1 MPDKGMEKNMQQTVF
16 LKLCKENLDLVKK
29 KQYRMDEDK
38 GNELLE
44 NLAKDIKK
52 GSSIQEILEIA
63 EPLGL
68 IAKSYGEK
76 EYVFPLAKVIA
87 SLNQEGQMIAESFL
101 NDFGNQDLYNNPIA
115 PMVDNFIAEAFSFC
129 PDRTVD
135 MMEAR
140 EGLKTGKPKT
150 LQAIGDKYE
159 ITRERVRQIEEKFW
173 GEVWEKNNP
182 SYPKFICAFLCQF
195 MAEKGSLIVQRKRK
209 DFQIH
214 RFLCKACRV
223 PFRNYEKFGF
233 AVKVLSPKERN
244 AIQDDT
250 IRLNLMY
257 TQKLA
262 KEFDGRFK
270 LPMKKED
277 IEFVST
283 EIVQYFRKHM
293 IRAERL
299 YLTFLST
306 GHPLHFTDIQ
316 RFHNKLFPERTCTER
331 SIRSALNAP
340 RYVNQFGFVWI
351 GTRGTYGLKE
361 WGYEKPTENLM
372 DMVTRIVSEVYNA
385 EKKPVHLDYIRQE
398 ILKIRRVVKP
408 SSIIIAA
415 SCNPRLERLSNR
427 MFVPKDISKKDLETV
442 LKKFNLRKP
451 GRR

>member
-1 MPDKGMEKNMQQTVF
+1 MPEKGMVQNMKQAIF
-16 LKLCKENLDLVKK
+16 IKLCKENLELAKK
-29 KQYRMDEDK
+29 KQYRLDEEK
-38 GNELLE
+38 GNEILSA
-44 NLAKDIKK
+44 LAKEVKK
-52 GSSIQEILEIA
+52 GSSVSEILEIA

-68 IAKSYGEK
+68 IARSYSEK
-76 EYVFPLAKVIA
+76 EYVFPMAKVIA
-87 SLNQEGQMIAESFL
+87 SLNSDGQLIAESFL
-101 NDFGNQDLYNNPIA
+101 EDFGKQELYEKPIA
-115 PMVDNFIAEAFSFC
+115 PMVDSFVREAFSFC
-129 PDRTVD
+129 PERTVD

-140 EGLKTGKPKT
+140 EGLQTGEIQT

-173 GEVWEKNNP
+173 GEIWEKNNP
-182 SYPKFICAFLCQF
+182 SFPKFVCAYLCQY
-195 MAEKGSLIVQRKRK
+195 MAEKGSLVVKKKRK
-209 DFQIH
+209 DYQVH
-214 RFLCKACRV
+214 RFLCKACKV
-223 PFRNYEKFGF
+223 PFRSYDKFGF
-233 AVKVLSPKERN
+233 AVKVLSPKERTS
-244 AIQDDT
+244 IQDDT
-250 IRLNLMY
+250 VRLNLMY

-262 KEFDGRFK
+262 KEFDGKFK
-270 LPMKKED
+270 IPMKKDD
-277 IEFVST
+277 IEFMAT

-299 YLTFLST
+299 YLTFLSA
-306 GHPLHFTDIQ
+306 GHPLHFTEIQ
-316 RFHNKLFPERTCTER
+316 RLHNKLFPERTCTER

-398 ILKIRRVVKP
+398 ILKIRKVVKP

-427 MFVPKDISKKDLETV
+427 MFVPKDISKKDLEIV